1 MGEGEPGNEQDCP
14 TCSHQSEL
22 SQRLGEDPIPQLP
35 GRAGPCPSS
44 LSASGSSPHR
54 VHTQE
59 PPLMGHPEVL
69 LQLALVRL
77 PTESDSHAVL
87 GTHLLPSP
95 FRGKVI

>member
-1 MGEGEPGNEQDCP
+1 
-14 TCSHQSEL
+14 
-22 SQRLGEDPIPQLP
+22 
-35 GRAGPCPSS
+35 
-44 LSASGSSPHR
+44 
-54 VHTQE
+54 
-59 PPLMGHPEVL
+59 MGHPEVL